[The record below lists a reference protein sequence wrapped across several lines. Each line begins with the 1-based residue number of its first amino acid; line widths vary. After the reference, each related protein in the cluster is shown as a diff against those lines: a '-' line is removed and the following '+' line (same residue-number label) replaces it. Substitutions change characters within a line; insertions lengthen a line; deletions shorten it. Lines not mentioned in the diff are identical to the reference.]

1 LISEVPK
8 KLIDKYDAATIRHIK
23 IPGNISAV
31 AYEVLHWIADSVEKE
46 GKIFTMV
53 SSQEQKKIRLPFNEY
68 DSSKEYPEGT
78 VFYWE
83 DNDEEEDVIT
93 TEEIE
98 ALIKEILQEQED

>member
-1 LISEVPK
+1 
-8 KLIDKYDAATIRHIK
+8 
-23 IPGNISAV
+23 
-31 AYEVLHWIADSVEKE
+31 
-46 GKIFTMV
+46 MV

-83 DNDEEEDVIT
+83 DNDEEEVIT

-98 ALIKEILQEQED
+98 VLIKEILQEEKGKVK